1 MLGSIL
7 DVAIA
12 LVFVYVLFSLVVSA
26 LNEIWLSFLDK
37 RADFLAEG
45 LAELLQDPKRRD
57 VNHWNFLQ
65 RKKPSPAVAD
75 LCRHGLIDAL
85 SRTKTGLPSYI
96 PADVFVAAMLDL
108 ITPADPAI
116 DRTLD
121 DLRVGIGEIQNEP
134 LKQSLTAIL
143 DASKNDIDKFKNGIR
158 DWFDHSMDRVSG
170 WYKRYT
176 QMWLLFLALFLAVG
190 TNVDTA
196 HIVRQLSIDPKLR
209 AALVADATAYL
220 QKQNQPAALPPRPD
234 DVTGPM
240 PQADVAPDQTEVR
253 AVSPDLL
260 LKKSQ
265 AAVSALNELQL
276 PVGWDSAQRDYL
288 YDRSQRKPH
297 WGHAV
302 TAIFGWFITALAAS
316 MGAPFWFDTLRRF
329 VNIRAAGRAPD
340 EKDLSIK
347 KSVTDARA

>member
-12 LVFVYVLFSLVVSA
+12 LVSVYVFFSLVVSA

-45 LAELLQDPKRRD
+45 LAELLQDPKRKEI
-57 VNHWNFLQ
+57 NHWNFLQ
-65 RKKPSPAVAD
+65 KKKPSPAVAD
-75 LCRHGLIDAL
+75 LCRHGLINAL
-85 SRTKTGLPSYI
+85 SRAKTTVPSYI
-96 PADVFVAAMLDL
+96 PAGAFASALLDF
-108 ITPADPAI
+108 IKPADPAI

-121 DLRVGIGEIQNEP
+121 DLRGGIEKIQNEP

-143 DASKNDIDKFKNGIR
+143 DASKNDIDKFRNGIR
-158 DWFDHSMDRVSG
+158 EWFDQSMDRVSG

-176 QMWLLFLALFLAVG
+176 QMWLLFLALLLAVG

-209 AALVADATAYL
+209 AALVADATAYV
-220 QKQNQPAALPPRPD
+220 QKSDQAEMPHLPD
-234 DVTGPM
+234 DVIAPM
-240 PQADVAPDQTEVR
+240 PTPDAAPEQAEVR
-253 AVSPDLL
+253 AASPDLL

-265 AAVSALNELQL
+265 TAITVLNELQL
-276 PVGWDSAQRDYL
+276 PVGWDAAQREYL
-288 YDRSQRKPH
+288 YDGGHRKLH

-302 TAIFGWFITALAAS
+302 TAFFGWFITALAAS

-329 VNIRAAGRAPD
+329 INIRAAGRAPD
-340 EKDLSIK
+340 EKDLPIMRSA
-347 KSVTDARA
+347 TDARA